1 MRTIKTPT
9 GNVYE
14 IRFCGKIN
22 QGEKSVLFIEFM
34 HEEFL
39 DIVNRFAKPEET
51 SVIYSYVD
59 GEPQYTFIGY
69 TNLTEAITLEGG
81 NIKIRLETSV
91 DETENGGEL

>member
-1 MRTIKTPT
+1 MRTIKTST

-22 QGEKSVLFIEFM
+22 QGERSVLFIEFM

-39 DIVNRFAKPEET
+39 EIVSRFTDQAET

-59 GEPQYTFIGY
+59 GEPEYTFIGY
-69 TNLTEAITLEGG
+69 TNLTEAIVLEGG
-81 NIKIRLETSV
+81 NIRIRLETSV
-91 DETENGGEL
+91 DESESGGEL